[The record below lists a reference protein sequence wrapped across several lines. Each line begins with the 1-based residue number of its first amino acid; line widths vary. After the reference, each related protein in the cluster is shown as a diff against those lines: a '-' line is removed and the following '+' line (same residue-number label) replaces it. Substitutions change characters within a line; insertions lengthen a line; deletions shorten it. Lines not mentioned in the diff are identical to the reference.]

1 MIPQTAAALLAFLLL
16 VAPGIVYE
24 NLRERRR
31 PKVDQ
36 TTFREVSGI
45 ALASL
50 SFSIL
55 SMAALAGVRARVPK
69 FMPDPGRWLREGHLY
84 VNGNYRLIA
93 GFALAELVL
102 AVGLAVAWSWA
113 RGHGRQPSIFK
124 VSTWYRVFRELP
136 PTGAETFVRVFT
148 QSGVEYF
155 GKVISYTT
163 DFDLASRE
171 LFLGEP
177 LWRRLPKETGF
188 TLLRPPWRWLIL
200 PGPAIQGIWVSYL
213 QSPTETPK
221 DMSAGQ
227 ADPAGSE

>member
-1 MIPQTAAALLAFLLL
+1 VARVSAKSRDVRFVRLSGDWCLCLRTCDFPLGGWVHHGL
-16 VAPGIVYE
+16 VADV
-24 NLRERRR
+24 
-31 PKVDQ
+31 
-36 TTFREVSGI
+36 TFAAKRDFAG
-45 ALASL
+45 AL
-50 SFSIL
+50 
-55 SMAALAGVRARVPK
+55 
-69 FMPDPGRWLREGHLY
+69 GRWLREGHLY